1 MKFFSRK
8 DYLDNSIHPVADQVG
23 VLYFTR
29 MSYAVKVAF
38 ERLGKNIN
46 SVKIDNVKR
55 LILSNAGI

>member
-1 MKFFSRK
+1 MKFFNRK
-8 DYLDNSIHPVADQVG
+8 EYLDITIHPLAEQAG
-23 VLYFTR
+23 ALYFTR
-29 MSYAVKVAF
+29 MSYDVKVAF